1 MDPSTPQPITCVV
14 QASPTSGLAGKEP
27 KIMTAPTFAL
37 ATTVAIA
44 AVLITVGYLLSA
56 LLQR

>member
-1 MDPSTPQPITCVV
+1 
-14 QASPTSGLAGKEP
+14 
-27 KIMTAPTFAL
+27 MTAPTFAL

-44 AVLITVGYLLSA
+44 AVLITIGFVLTA

>member
-1 MDPSTPQPITCVV
+1 
-14 QASPTSGLAGKEP
+14 
-27 KIMTAPTFAL
+27 MTAPTFAL

-44 AVLITVGYLLSA
+44 AVLITVGLLLSA

>member
-1 MDPSTPQPITCVV
+1 
-14 QASPTSGLAGKEP
+14 
-27 KIMTAPTFAL
+27 MTAPTFAL

-44 AVLITVGYLLSA
+44 AFLITVGLLLGA